1 MNQYL
6 TALLNAAAIDLEHLT
21 NKYLS
26 PKELEYIDRVLV
38 SKKDFEECFY
48 TDEHGKQ
55 LEVLLLFLN
64 AHKDKII
71 NLMEGKGGVDALKEL
86 YTSSI
91 ISGAYD
97 CFRFDLSKFP
107 QSYMPTNQIL
117 TLYRIGREGEYEG
130 NLGCSWAREIEGL
143 KAYCFSSV
151 MSKAILE
158 SRPVFSIKIDD
169 SQILFEGNRM
179 EFEFVL
185 MPNFVP
191 DELHNLDAEWKNKI
205 GI

>member
-26 PKELEYIDRVLV
+26 PKELAYIDMVLV
-38 SKKDFEECFY
+38 SKQDFEECFY
-48 TDEHGKQ
+48 TSEHGDQ
-55 LEVLLLFLN
+55 LELLLLFLN
-64 AHKDKII
+64 AHKNKITD
-71 NLMEGKGGVDALKEL
+71 LMEGKQRMETLKEL
-86 YTSSI
+86 YTSSV

-107 QSYMPTNQIL
+107 QSYTPTNRIL
-117 TLYRIGREGEYEG
+117 TLYRIGREGECEG

-143 KAYCFSSV
+143 KAYCRSSG
-151 MSKAILE
+151 MSKTMLE

-169 SQILFEGNRM
+169 SQVLFEGKEM
-179 EFEFVL
+179 ECELVL
-185 MPNFVP
+185 IPNFMP
-191 DELHNLDAEWKNKI
+191 EKLERLDAEWRNQI
-205 GI
+205 SV